1 MADSVAAQFRP
12 APGMSLGDMVNM
24 ANAVQQYQQ
33 AQQLNPVQ
41 LEAAQTG
48 LSRLQQLMPLE
59 VRTKTA
65 EASKAEGT
73 LQPSIDLA
81 TQQAET
87 ARIEGLKA
95 QYGLD
100 SQQHSDFAKLLGGY
114 QYDKRL
120 DPENLKVNP
129 NDAVEVMHEIQAE
142 AKARNIPDKKIA
154 VITAPGMAKAMQKPL
169 EFPDY
174 LKNMTM
180 TGMTAAEQR
189 AAGLEKTEVTPEGR
203 VARTTPAIYGKQQ
216 QVNVEPLGGLQTPSN
231 TNLPT
236 AGTEIAPSVKLAYP
250 VRSANQPYIKEP
262 SEESDR
268 SSGITYRNNLT
279 DAQSQLTTNRRNT
292 EEVMKQANKVGQQ
305 LYFQKGGI
313 PGAVEQ
319 KIRMAIGSDQY
330 DLLAKDL
337 ANMSISN
344 AKAMGN
350 LGGTVA
356 GLDMQKVADGT
367 VKVPPD
373 VLISIA
379 RRVQADQK
387 NIDMQTQAS
396 QKFSQKFGDQNLHAT
411 FRPEWNKNA
420 ESQIFEGMN
429 IINSVRDPKA
439 RDKALNELFPT
450 PEDRT
455 LFLKKYQN
463 LKSMAATGVPIHAL
477 PNEGR

>member
-41 LEAAQTG
+41 LEAAQTN
-48 LSRLQQLMPLE
+48 LSRLQQLIGPE
-59 VRTKTA
+59 VREKTA
-65 EASKAEGT
+65 LASKAEGT

-81 TQQAET
+81 TQQAEN

-180 TGMTAAEQR
+180 TGMSAAEQR

-231 TNLPT
+231 TNLPI
-236 AGTEIAPSVKLAYP
+236 AGTEIAPNVKLAYP

-313 PGAVEQ
+313 PGTVEQ
-319 KIRMAIGSDQY
+319 KIRSAIGSDQY

-350 LGGTVA
+350 LGSTVA
-356 GLDMQKVADGT
+356 GLDMQQVALGT

-387 NIDMQTQAS
+387 NVDMQAQAS

-420 ESQIFEGMN
+420 ESEIFEGMN